1 MGRDIP
7 TKLVRTV
14 YFDKSC
20 VYNGDNT
27 LVVCD
32 LLTGFVQG
40 YHCRNQSMEEA
51 VTKLRQFFVQYGFCS
66 TIRTDSGPAFRKEF
80 TKKMGKLG
88 VQITHSSAYPPAS
101 NGCAESGIKTVKKQ
115 LKSKVRLHLCN

>member
-51 VTKLRQFFVQYGFCS
+51 VTKLRQFFCAIWILFDYQNRLWPGFPQR
-66 TIRTDSGPAFRKEF
+66 IYQKDG
-80 TKKMGKLG
+80 
-88 VQITHSSAYPPAS
+88 
-101 NGCAESGIKTVKKQ
+101 
-115 LKSKVRLHLCN
+115 